1 LKATD
6 LIGYSFGAMRERKL
20 RAILTIAM
28 VVIGAG
34 LMTAL
39 NGMTTGMYQY
49 IGGQFGTLGA
59 NVVMVLPGMESTM
72 RINEQTASVIRRI
85 NGVKIAVPYVQ
96 QTATAQSAGAT
107 ATVLVTGSDQRYL
120 NDIFPTLKVE
130 EGTLVAPHDSI
141 GIVLGHSVAYPPDK
155 PTPFARLGGVVVI
168 SFTTV
173 KENQQVTVKRSFIVR
188 GILAEMGTSGMFL
201 PIDRMAF
208 MSLPA
213 ATAFF
218 GTAGDY
224 SGVNVI
230 ATGSEKAEQ
239 VASEIRR
246 IYGRSF
252 EVYTSKTLIQLIQNI
267 LGAFSV
273 FLGSVASV
281 SLIVASVGI
290 FAGLYTSVM
299 ERTRE
304 IGLLKA
310 IGFKKR
316 GILGVFL
323 GEATLIGLIGGLLGD
338 AVGAGLGYGMA
349 VIAGQVRS
357 QVTSEMTAG
366 GPSIGY
372 TPPVYTLENFLFILA
387 FSVAVSMLAGAYP
400 AWRASRLDP
409 VVALR
414 KE

>member
-6 LIGYSFGAMRERKL
+6 LLGYSFGAMRERKL

-155 PTPFARLGGVVVI
+155 PTPFARVGGVVVI

-252 EVYTSKTLIQLIQNI
+252 EVYTSKTLIQLIENI

-316 GILGVFL
+316 GILAVFL

>member
-1 LKATD
+1 LNLTD

-20 RAILTIAM
+20 RAVLTIAM
-28 VVIGAG
+28 VMIGAG

-39 NGMTTGMYQY
+39 NGMTTGMYEY
-49 IGGQFGTLGA
+49 MGAQFGTLGA
-59 NVVMVLPGMESTM
+59 NVVIILPGMESTT
-72 RINEQTASVIRRI
+72 RITEQTVSVIRQI
-85 NGVKIAVPYVQ
+85 KGVKSAVPFVQ
-96 QTATAQSAGAT
+96 QIATAQSGGDMAS
-107 ATVLVTGSDQRYL
+107 VLITGTDQRYL
-120 NDIFPTLKVE
+120 KDIFPGVE
-130 EGTLVAPHDSI
+130 VAEGALAAPHDSI
-141 GIVLGHSVAYPPDK
+141 GLVLGHNVAYPPDK
-155 PTPFARLGGVVVI
+155 PTPFARVGGVLTI
-168 SFTTV
+168 SFTIV
-173 KENQQVTVKRSFIVR
+173 KDKQPETVKRTFVVR
-188 GILAEMGTSGMFL
+188 GILTEVGTAGMFL
-201 PIDRMAF
+201 PVDRMVF

-213 ATAFF
+213 ATNLFD
-218 GTAGDY
+218 TAGNY

-230 ATGSEKAEQ
+230 TNGPDEAERI
-239 VASEIRR
+239 ASEIRR

-252 EVYTSKTLIQLIQNI
+252 EVYTSKTLITMIQNI
-267 LGAFSV
+267 LGAFSL

-323 GEATLIGLIGGLLGD
+323 GEATLIGVIGGLLGD
-338 AVGAGLGYGMA
+338 AVGVVLGYGMA
-349 VIAGQVRS
+349 IIAGQVRGEL
-357 QVTSEMTAG
+357 TTEMGA
-366 GPSIGY
+366 PQISY
-372 TPPVYTLENFLFILA
+372 VPPLFTPENFLYILV
-387 FSVAVSMLAGAYP
+387 FSIVVSMLAGAYP

>member
-1 LKATD
+1 LNVPD
-6 LIGYSFGAMRERKL
+6 LLGYSLGAMRERKL

-39 NGMTTGMYQY
+39 NGLTTGMYQY
-49 IGGQFGTLGA
+49 IGDQFGTLGA
-59 NVVMVLPGMESTM
+59 NVVMVLPGMDSTT
-72 RINEQTASVIRRI
+72 RITEQTASVIRQI
-85 NGVKIAVPYVQ
+85 NGVKISIPYVQ
-96 QTATAQSAGAT
+96 KVATVQSAGTT
-107 ATVLVTGSDQRYL
+107 ASILVTGSDQRYL
-120 NDIFPTLKVE
+120 NEIFPNLKVE
-130 EGTLVAPHDSI
+130 EGTLVSPQDSI

-155 PTPFARLGGVVVI
+155 ARPFARLGSVVMV

-173 KENQQVTVKRSFIVR
+173 KEKQQVTVKRSFVVR

-201 PIDRMAF
+201 PVDKMAF

-213 ATAFF
+213 ATSFF
-218 GTAGDY
+218 DTAGDY

-230 ATGSEKAEQ
+230 TSGPEKAEQ
-239 VASEIRR
+239 VAVEIRR
-246 IYGRSF
+246 LYGRSF
-252 EVYTSKTLIQLIQNI
+252 EVYTSKTMIQLIQNI
-267 LGAFSV
+267 LGAFSM

-323 GEATLIGLIGGLLGD
+323 GEATLIGIIGGLLGD
-338 AVGAGLGYGMA
+338 LLGVGLGYGMA
-349 VIAGQVRS
+349 VIAGQVRGEFTGELAEGS
-357 QVTSEMTAG
+357 VIA
-366 GPSIGY
+366 Y
-372 TPPVYTLENFLFILA
+372 VPPAFTVENFLFIMA
-387 FSVAVSMLAGAYP
+387 FSIAVSMLAGAYP

-414 KE
+414 KD

>member
-1 LKATD
+1 LNLTD
-6 LIGYSFGAMRERKL
+6 LLRYSFGAMRERRL

-39 NGMTTGMYQY
+39 NGMTTGMYNY
-49 IGGQFGTLGA
+49 LGGQFGTLGA
-59 NVVMVLPGMESTM
+59 NVVMVLPGMESTT
-72 RINEQTASVIRRI
+72 RITEQTATVIKRV
-85 NGVKIAVPYVQ
+85 NGVKIAIPYVQ
-96 QTATAQSAGAT
+96 KAATVQSAGA
-107 ATVLVTGSDQRYL
+107 AASVLVTGSDQRYL
-120 NDIFPTLKVE
+120 NEIFPTLKLA
-130 EGTLVAPHDSI
+130 EGTLVAPQDSI
-141 GIVLGHSVAYPPDK
+141 GIMLGHSIAYPPDRN
-155 PTPFARLGGVVVI
+155 TPFARLGSVLTI
-168 SFTTV
+168 SFTTI
-173 KENQQVTVKRSFIVR
+173 KEKQQVTMKRSFVVR
-188 GILAEMGTSGMFL
+188 GILEEMGTSGMFL
-201 PIDRMAF
+201 PVDRMAF

-213 ATAFF
+213 ATSFF
-218 GTAGDY
+218 DTAGDY
-224 SGVNVI
+224 SGINVI
-230 ATGSEKAEQ
+230 TTGPEKAEQ

-246 IYGRSF
+246 LFGRSY

-310 IGFKKR
+310 VGLKKR

-338 AVGAGLGYGMA
+338 AVGVALGYGMA

-357 QVTSEMTAG
+357 QVTSEMTMGEA
-366 GPSIGY
+366 SISFV
-372 TPPVYTLENFLFILA
+372 PPFYTLENFLFILA

>member
-1 LKATD
+1 LNVPD
-6 LIGYSFGAMRERKL
+6 LLGYSLGAMRERKL

-39 NGMTTGMYQY
+39 NGLTTGMYQY
-49 IGGQFGTLGA
+49 IGDQFGTLGA
-59 NVVMVLPGMESTM
+59 NVVMVLPGMDSTT
-72 RINEQTASVIRRI
+72 RITEQTASVIRQI
-85 NGVKIAVPYVQ
+85 NGVKISIPYVQ
-96 QTATAQSAGAT
+96 KVATVQSAGTT
-107 ATVLVTGSDQRYL
+107 ASILVTGSDQRYL
-120 NDIFPTLKVE
+120 NEIFPNLKVE
-130 EGTLVAPHDSI
+130 EGTLVSPQDSI

-155 PTPFARLGGVVVI
+155 ARPFARLGSVVMV

-173 KENQQVTVKRSFIVR
+173 KEKQQVTVKRSFVVR

-201 PIDRMAF
+201 PVDKMAF

-213 ATAFF
+213 ATSFF
-218 GTAGDY
+218 DTAGDY

-230 ATGSEKAEQ
+230 TSGPEKAEQ
-239 VASEIRR
+239 VAVEIRR
-246 IYGRSF
+246 LYGRSF
-252 EVYTSKTLIQLIQNI
+252 EVYTSKTMIQLIQNI
-267 LGAFSV
+267 LGAFSM

-310 IGFKKR
+310 LGFKKR

-323 GEATLIGLIGGLLGD
+323 GEATLIGIIGGLLGD
-338 AVGAGLGYGMA
+338 LLGVGLGYGMA
-349 VIAGQVRS
+349 VIAGQVRGEFTGELAEGS
-357 QVTSEMTAG
+357 VIA
-366 GPSIGY
+366 Y
-372 TPPVYTLENFLFILA
+372 VPPAFTVENFLFIMA
-387 FSVAVSMLAGAYP
+387 FSIAVSMLAGAYP

-414 KE
+414 KD

>member
-1 LKATD
+1 LKVTD

-72 RINEQTASVIRRI
+72 RITEQTASVIKRI
-85 NGVKIAVPYVQ
+85 SGVKIAVPYVQ
-96 QTATAQSAGAT
+96 QMATAQSAGAT
-107 ATVLVTGSDQRYL
+107 ASVLVTGSDQRYL

-155 PTPFARLGGVVVI
+155 PTPFARLGGVVAI

-201 PIDRMAF
+201 PVDRMAF

-230 ATGSEKAEQ
+230 TTGSEKAEQ

-246 IYGRSF
+246 LYGRSF
-252 EVYTSKTLIQLIQNI
+252 EVYTSKTLIALIENI

-387 FSVAVSMLAGAYP
+387 FSVVVSMLAGAYP

-409 VVALR
+409 VEALR

>member
-1 LKATD
+1 
-6 LIGYSFGAMRERKL
+6 
-20 RAILTIAM
+20 
-28 VVIGAG
+28 
-34 LMTAL
+34 MTAL
-39 NGMTTGMYQY
+39 NGLTTGMYQY
-49 IGGQFGTLGA
+49 IGDQFGTLGA
-59 NVVMVLPGMESTM
+59 NVVMVLPGMDSTT
-72 RINEQTASVIRRI
+72 RITEQTASVIRQI
-85 NGVKIAVPYVQ
+85 NGVKISIPYVQ
-96 QTATAQSAGAT
+96 KVATVQSAGTT
-107 ATVLVTGSDQRYL
+107 ASILVTGSDQRYL
-120 NDIFPTLKVE
+120 NEIFPNLKVE
-130 EGTLVAPHDSI
+130 EGTLVSPQDSI

-155 PTPFARLGGVVVI
+155 ARPFARLGSVVMV

-173 KENQQVTVKRSFIVR
+173 KEKQQVTVKRSFVVR

-201 PIDRMAF
+201 PVDKMAF

-213 ATAFF
+213 ATSFF
-218 GTAGDY
+218 DTAGDY

-230 ATGSEKAEQ
+230 TSGPEKAEQ
-239 VASEIRR
+239 VAVEIRR
-246 IYGRSF
+246 LYGRSF
-252 EVYTSKTLIQLIQNI
+252 EVYTSKTMIQLIQNI
-267 LGAFSV
+267 LGAFSM

-323 GEATLIGLIGGLLGD
+323 GEATLIGIIGGLLGD
-338 AVGAGLGYGMA
+338 LLGVGLGYGMA
-349 VIAGQVRS
+349 VIAGQVRGEF
-357 QVTSEMTAG
+357 TGEIAAG
-366 GPSIGY
+366 SAISY
-372 TPPVYTLENFLFILA
+372 VPPVFTVENFLFIMA
-387 FSVAVSMLAGAYP
+387 FSIVVSMLAGAYP

-414 KE
+414 KD

>member
-1 LKATD
+1 MNVPD
-6 LIGYSFGAMRERKL
+6 LLGYSLGAMRERKL

-39 NGMTTGMYQY
+39 NGLTTGMYQY
-49 IGGQFGTLGA
+49 IGDQFGTLGA
-59 NVVMVLPGMESTM
+59 NVVMVLPGMDSTT
-72 RINEQTASVIRRI
+72 RITEQTASVIRQI
-85 NGVKIAVPYVQ
+85 NGVKISIPYVQ
-96 QTATAQSAGAT
+96 KVATVQSAGTT
-107 ATVLVTGSDQRYL
+107 ASILVTGSDQRYL
-120 NDIFPTLKVE
+120 NEIFPNLKVE
-130 EGTLVAPHDSI
+130 EGTLVSPQDSI

-155 PTPFARLGGVVVI
+155 PRPFARLGSVVMV
-168 SFTTV
+168 SFMTV
-173 KENQQVTVKRSFIVR
+173 KEKQQVTVKRSFVVR

-201 PIDRMAF
+201 PVDKMAF

-213 ATAFF
+213 ATSFF
-218 GTAGDY
+218 DTAGDY

-230 ATGSEKAEQ
+230 TSGPEKAEQ
-239 VASEIRR
+239 VAVEIRR
-246 IYGRSF
+246 LYGRSF
-252 EVYTSKTLIQLIQNI
+252 EVYTSKTMIQLIQNI
-267 LGAFSV
+267 LGAFSM

-323 GEATLIGLIGGLLGD
+323 CEATLIGIIGGLLGD
-338 AVGAGLGYGMA
+338 LLGVGLGYGMA
-349 VIAGQVRS
+349 VIAGQVRGEFTGELAEGS
-357 QVTSEMTAG
+357 VIA
-366 GPSIGY
+366 Y
-372 TPPVYTLENFLFILA
+372 VPPAFTVENFLFIMA
-387 FSVAVSMLAGAYP
+387 FSIAVSMLAGAYP

-414 KE
+414 KD

>member
-1 LKATD
+1 MKATD
-6 LIGYSFGAMRERKL
+6 LIGYSFSAMRERKL

-155 PTPFARLGGVVVI
+155 PTPFARVGGVVVI

-252 EVYTSKTLIQLIQNI
+252 EVYTSKTLIQLIENI

-316 GILGVFL
+316 GILAVFL

>member
-1 LKATD
+1 MNVPD
-6 LIGYSFGAMRERKL
+6 LLGYSLGAMRERKL

-39 NGMTTGMYQY
+39 NGLTTGMYQY
-49 IGGQFGTLGA
+49 IGDQFGTLGA
-59 NVVMVLPGMESTM
+59 NVVMVLPGMDSTT
-72 RINEQTASVIRRI
+72 RITEQTASVIRQI
-85 NGVKIAVPYVQ
+85 NGVKISIPYVQ
-96 QTATAQSAGAT
+96 KVATVQSAGTT
-107 ATVLVTGSDQRYL
+107 ASILVTGSDQRYL
-120 NDIFPTLKVE
+120 NEIFPNLKVE
-130 EGTLVAPHDSI
+130 EGTLVSPQDSI

-155 PTPFARLGGVVVI
+155 ARPFARLGSVVMV

-173 KENQQVTVKRSFIVR
+173 KEKQQVTVKRSFVVR

-201 PIDRMAF
+201 PVDKMAF

-213 ATAFF
+213 ATSFF
-218 GTAGDY
+218 DTAGDY

-230 ATGSEKAEQ
+230 TSGPEKAEQ
-239 VASEIRR
+239 VAVEIRR
-246 IYGRSF
+246 LYGRSF
-252 EVYTSKTLIQLIQNI
+252 EVYTSKTMIQLIQNI
-267 LGAFSV
+267 LGAFSM

-310 IGFKKR
+310 LGFKKR

-323 GEATLIGLIGGLLGD
+323 CEATLIGIIGGLLGD
-338 AVGAGLGYGMA
+338 LLGVGLGYGMA
-349 VIAGQVRS
+349 VIAGQVRGEFTGELAEGS
-357 QVTSEMTAG
+357 VVA
-366 GPSIGY
+366 Y
-372 TPPVYTLENFLFILA
+372 VPPAFTVENFLFIMA
-387 FSVAVSMLAGAYP
+387 FSIAVSMLAGAYP

-414 KE
+414 KD

>member
-1 LKATD
+1 MNVPD
-6 LIGYSFGAMRERKL
+6 LLGYSLGAMRERKL

-39 NGMTTGMYQY
+39 NGLTTGMYQY
-49 IGGQFGTLGA
+49 IGDQFGTLGA
-59 NVVMVLPGMESTM
+59 NVVMVLPGMDSTT
-72 RINEQTASVIRRI
+72 RITEQTASVIRQI
-85 NGVKIAVPYVQ
+85 NGVKISIPYVQ
-96 QTATAQSAGAT
+96 KVATVQSAGTT
-107 ATVLVTGSDQRYL
+107 ASILVTGSDQRYL
-120 NDIFPTLKVE
+120 NEIFPNLKVE
-130 EGTLVAPHDSI
+130 EGTLVSPQDSI

-155 PTPFARLGGVVVI
+155 TRPFARLGSVVMI
-168 SFTTV
+168 SLTTV
-173 KENQQVTVKRSFIVR
+173 KERQQVTVKRSFVVR

-201 PIDRMAF
+201 PVDKMAF

-213 ATAFF
+213 ATSFF
-218 GTAGDY
+218 DTAGDY

-230 ATGSEKAEQ
+230 TSGPEKAEQ
-239 VASEIRR
+239 VAVEIRR
-246 IYGRSF
+246 LYGRSF
-252 EVYTSKTLIQLIQNI
+252 EVYTSKTMIQLIQNI
-267 LGAFSV
+267 LGAFSM

-323 GEATLIGLIGGLLGD
+323 GEATLIGIIGGLLGD
-338 AVGAGLGYGMA
+338 LLGVGLGYGMA
-349 VIAGQVRS
+349 VIAGQVRGEFTGELAEGS
-357 QVTSEMTAG
+357 VIA
-366 GPSIGY
+366 Y
-372 TPPVYTLENFLFILA
+372 VPPAFTVENFLFIMA
-387 FSVAVSMLAGAYP
+387 FSIAVSMLAGAYP

-414 KE
+414 KD

>member
-1 LKATD
+1 MNVPD
-6 LIGYSFGAMRERKL
+6 LLGYSLGAMRERKL

-39 NGMTTGMYQY
+39 NGLTTGMYQY
-49 IGGQFGTLGA
+49 IGDQFGTLGA
-59 NVVMVLPGMESTM
+59 NVVMVLPGMDSTT
-72 RINEQTASVIRRI
+72 RITEQTASVIRQI
-85 NGVKIAVPYVQ
+85 NGVKISIPYVQ
-96 QTATAQSAGAT
+96 KVATVQSAGTT
-107 ATVLVTGSDQRYL
+107 ASILVTGSDQRYL
-120 NDIFPTLKVE
+120 NEIFPNLKVE
-130 EGTLVAPHDSI
+130 EGTLVSPQDSI

-155 PTPFARLGGVVVI
+155 ARPFARLGSVVMV

-173 KENQQVTVKRSFIVR
+173 KEKQQVTVKRSFVVR

-201 PIDRMAF
+201 PVDKMAF

-213 ATAFF
+213 ATSFF
-218 GTAGDY
+218 DTAGDY

-230 ATGSEKAEQ
+230 TSGPEKAEQ
-239 VASEIRR
+239 VAVEIRR
-246 IYGRSF
+246 LYGRSF
-252 EVYTSKTLIQLIQNI
+252 EVYTSKTMIQLIQNI
-267 LGAFSV
+267 LGAFSM

-310 IGFKKR
+310 LGFKKR

-323 GEATLIGLIGGLLGD
+323 CEATLIGIIGGLLGD
-338 AVGAGLGYGMA
+338 LLGVGLGYGMA
-349 VIAGQVRS
+349 VIAGQVRGEFTGELAEGS
-357 QVTSEMTAG
+357 VIA
-366 GPSIGY
+366 Y
-372 TPPVYTLENFLFILA
+372 VPPAFTVENFLFIMA
-387 FSVAVSMLAGAYP
+387 FSIAVSMLAGAYP

-414 KE
+414 KD